1 MHIYDLVMKLKVAG
15 FRTYADLPS
24 KQVDL
29 DQVVKEEL
37 VKSLCNLEWPREH
50 PLNLKKYHTFYI
62 ITNGN

>member
-1 MHIYDLVMKLKVAG
+1 MHICDLVMKLKVTG

-37 VKSLCNLEWPREH
+37 VKSLCNLEGAREH
-50 PLNLKKYHTFYI
+50 PLNIKIYNTF
-62 ITNGN
+62 